1 MWMKLSCCSCY
12 APINYFNMLTAL
24 FYSACSAF
32 SESETFADSI
42 KLTFS
47 WRFLDVS
54 MRDLVDFENPWML
67 VLICCNV
74 LTIWSKAFVCCSTRY
89 LISFEDVELYLAE
102 LLMFV
107 NLSSSFME
115 RLDSFLMSSVLF
127 WDALISWSEDFC
139 TAPIFD
145 LISLVLSMVL
155 FARRRISFATF
166 LKLLLSPVFVVASSS
181 ALKAMILVWSEIL
194 SMMFAISQMELIF
207 SLRFLIPWIVTSLE
221 SAIAEMEERDFESR
235 QVIPQAVLN
244 RGWLSL
250 RFSLRFQSLQ
260 WFCFQCCGKDL
271 SHFPLLQR
279 FPWFPLTV
287 QLKLIPFHLR
297 FSWVQKRIHWWFYRT
312 VPSGKE
318 FLWTCWWSGLQ
329 DNDWKKIHQKGL
341 YQLEKFW
348 RSLLM

>member
-1 MWMKLSCCSCY
+1 MYSRKQKSNRWTWLLSYTNIFWMWMKLSCCSCY
-12 APINYFNMLTAL
+12 APINYFNMLTAI

-139 TAPIFD
+139 QQDYRSIPLYAASFCFPI
-145 LISLVLSMVL
+145 SRLVSPS
-155 FARRRISFATF
+155 ARQSTF
-166 LKLLLSPVFVVASSS
+166 LLLLS
-181 ALKAMILVWSEIL
+181 
-194 SMMFAISQMELIF
+194 
-207 SLRFLIPWIVTSLE
+207 
-221 SAIAEMEERDFESR
+221 
-235 QVIPQAVLN
+235 
-244 RGWLSL
+244 G
-250 RFSLRFQSLQ
+250 
-260 WFCFQCCGKDL
+260 
-271 SHFPLLQR
+271 PLLGKMVCALSR
-279 FPWFPLTV
+279 
-287 QLKLIPFHLR
+287 IPPNG
-297 FSWVQKRIHWWFYRT
+297 W
-312 VPSGKE
+312 
-318 FLWTCWWSGLQ
+318 
-329 DNDWKKIHQKGL
+329 
-341 YQLEKFW
+341 
-348 RSLLM
+348 